1 MKQVLKC
8 FNVVTM
14 ITLLLSIILPSPSA
28 FATEINKKSWDE
40 LQGNDVKI
48 KADQVNAEMYKG
60 EVAEREHVF
69 QYKIENT
76 GDTPIRELVIKQN
89 NDNGIEF
96 LSQSVKV
103 NGEKLLE
110 NKVAD
115 FYVEEKDNG
124 GKVLSSN
131 LKIQD
136 LKSHEKMTVLGCV

>member
-1 MKQVLKC
+1 MLKC
-8 FNVVTM
+8 
-14 ITLLLSIILPSPSA
+14 IRRSS
-28 FATEINKKSWDE
+28 
-40 LQGNDVKI
+40 
-48 KADQVNAEMYKG
+48 G
-60 EVAEREHVF
+60 EEHVF

-136 LKSHEKMTVLGCV
+136 LKSHEK